1 MTGAGDPVG
10 SRARRGAWRAL
21 LACAPV
27 LACVAVAAVLT
38 IPDIASGAGAGAG
51 TSNSASA
58 VVLPGLGPTSLAE
71 ERAALKTAL
80 LQANASRARSAQLD
94 AQARQ
99 ATEQAERARRHA
111 AALAARIQESEAD
124 IQAAQA
130 RIAII
135 ARLQR
140 AQAVRL
146 AQRQQPI
153 ARLTAALQTFARR
166 SPALA
171 LVQPGSIRDAVHMRA
186 VFDTVL
192 PVIRERTAGL
202 RVELARSRALQ
213 VNAQRAAASITAGRR
228 ALAERQ
234 AVLRRAEADQRLA
247 SSNYRNDAGLEG
259 DRAIAM
265 GERARDIVDLM
276 DKLEDAGDVR
286 ARLEALPGPM
296 MRPSRPGDVQALPV
310 GQGGA
315 LGGAAVNGAL
325 GAAPPYRLPVVGTLV
340 TGLGETSD
348 SGVRSRGLTLA
359 TQPGAQVIAPSGGR
373 IAFAGHYRGFGQIVI
388 LDHGNGWTSLITSM
402 QRLSVG
408 VGAQVRQ
415 GESIGNAGANAPTI
429 TVELR
434 HGGLPVDIISLVSL

>member
-1 MTGAGDPVG
+1 MTGAGDPAG
-10 SRARRGAWRAL
+10 SRTRRGAWTAL
-21 LACAPV
+21 LACAPI
-27 LACVAVAAVLT
+27 LACVTVAAALA
-38 IPDIASGAGAGAG
+38 IPDIASGAGAGTG
-51 TSNSASA
+51 GA

-140 AQAVRL
+140 AQAIRL

-166 SPALA
+166 PPALA

-213 VNAQRAAASITAGRR
+213 VNAQRAAASLTTGRR
-228 ALAERQ
+228 ALAQRQ
-234 AVLRRAEADQRLA
+234 AVLRRAEAEQRLA

-276 DKLEDAGDVR
+276 DKLEDAGDIR
-286 ARLEALPGPM
+286 ARLEALPGPT
-296 MRPSRPGDVQALPV
+296 MRPSRPGEAQALPM
-310 GQGGA
+310 GQ
-315 LGGAAVNGAL
+315 AAMAV
-325 GAAPPYRLPVVGTLV
+325 APGVRSPSYRLPVVGTLV

-359 TQPGAQVIAPSGGR
+359 TQPGAQVIAPSAGR
-373 IAFAGHYRGFGQIVI
+373 VAFAGHYRGFGQIVI
-388 LDHGNGWTSLITSM
+388 LDHGDGWTSLITSM
-402 QRLSVG
+402 QRLSVS

-415 GESIGNAGANAPTI
+415 GESIGNAGQNAPTI

>member
-38 IPDIASGAGAGAG
+38 IPDIASGAGTSGGAG
-51 TSNSASA
+51 NGGV

-213 VNAQRAAASITAGRR
+213 VNAQRAAASLTAGRR

-234 AVLRRAEADQRLA
+234 VVLRQAEAEQRLA
-247 SSNYRNDAGLEG
+247 SSNYHSDAGLEG

-296 MRPSRPGDVQALPV
+296 MRPGRPGDVQALPV

-315 LGGAAVNGAL
+315 AINGGV

-373 IAFAGHYRGFGQIVI
+373 VAFAGHYRGFGQIVI
-388 LDHGNGWTSLITSM
+388 LDHGDGWTSLITSM